1 MEVVNDGEVAV
12 YDAARDRMTGN
23 LRAMARPTLR
33 FAGIHPR
40 ARWRETALLGLLG
53 ITLVIGSVSLGATER
68 ALGGKPPTFAAADPR
83 AMALYIAMLL
93 AVHVAQRVL
102 RH

>member
-1 MEVVNDGEVAV
+1 MATRSRSARSSSGSSEVADDGEVATD
-12 YDAARDRMTGN
+12 DAARPRMTGS

-33 FAGIHPR
+33 FAAIRPR

-83 AMALYIAMLL
+83 AIGLFIG
-93 AVHVAQRVL
+93 
-102 RH
+102 